1 AFWLL
6 NLSLN
11 SSQSVLGQ
19 FGLSYQTDLI
29 NQYNGSLFGETIHLE
44 NFQRVK
50 QCTGTFTQDEVEI
63 KLNLD
68 RIELK
73 NYLMIL
79 DEGES
84 QWIAVS
90 AFPFGVEKR
99 DILYTSS
106 DTNVATVSSNGKVKA
121 VESGNAIVTVSLKDG
136 SYAAQCSVFVR

>member
-1 AFWLL
+1 
-6 NLSLN
+6 
-11 SSQSVLGQ
+11 
-19 FGLSYQTDLI
+19 
-29 NQYNGSLFGETIHLE
+29 
-44 NFQRVK
+44 
-50 QCTGTFTQDEVEI
+50 
-63 KLNLD
+63 
-68 RIELK
+68 
-73 NYLMIL
+73 MIL